1 MLCDSG
7 LVFGP
12 PIGGELGGGKVAV
25 RSAGSVHVAVDAVV
39 LDDHSGF
46 EERFEVQ
53 QIEQLVAEPA
63 VERLNPCVLPG

>member
-1 MLCDSG
+1 MR
-7 LVFGP
+7 
-12 PIGGELGGGKVAV
+12 LGVGVRSSNWRRTRRGKVAV